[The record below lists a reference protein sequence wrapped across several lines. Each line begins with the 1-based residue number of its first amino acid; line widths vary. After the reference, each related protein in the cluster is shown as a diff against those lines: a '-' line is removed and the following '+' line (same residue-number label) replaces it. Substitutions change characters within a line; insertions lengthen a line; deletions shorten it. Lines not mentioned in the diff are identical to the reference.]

1 MKALKIFRIRSNM
14 TRSALAEKLSVDSS
28 TVYRWE
34 TGIREPNLEMLK
46 KIALVLNATEAE
58 LLNGPA
64 DNGELKFSFIFDMR
78 EVEAM
83 EVRMNEF
90 KVGTGDD
97 DIFGVFRVPKNLSV
111 DEIGAKFMNYLRAEL
126 AGDKVKR
133 AELKKLEDGQN

>member
-1 MKALKIFRIRSNM
+1 MNAIRHYRRKIGLTQAEVADRTDITEKTIR
-14 TRSALAEKLSVDSS
+14 
-28 TVYRWE
+28 RWE
-34 TGIREPNLEMLK
+34 TGEREPRASDIKKLCSVLE
-46 KIALVLNATEAE
+46 VTESE

>member
-1 MKALKIFRIRSNM
+1 MDLKKLRVQIHM
-14 TRSALAEKLSVDSS
+14 TQEQLAQ
-28 TVYRWE
+28 TVGVSRVTLARWE
-34 TGIREPNLEMLK
+34 IGTREPSISYIK
-46 KIALVLNATEAE
+46 KLCSVLGVTESE